1 MKVRSLLLPWT
12 GYSLSLLCLAIY
24 LLPALSLPLSRGEAM
39 YAQVPSEMLAAGR
52 WIFTTLNGA
61 PYLEKPPLLYWLNLL
76 AFKVFG
82 VSDWAARL
90 PTLAMTMAEVWL
102 TFRLGGLLMPPRAAW
117 LGGFILLSSVG
128 FFYLHLE
135 IFTDHLITLTLL
147 TALIAMLHWLKE
159 PRGRWVCLFHLSLG
173 AGYLSK
179 GIIGL
184 GFPLVIGG
192 LYGWH
197 LRQPRLRRLFL
208 HPGGLVI
215 LALMIVPWLAA
226 TERAHPG
233 FLWHHFVNEHFL
245 RFLGERQ
252 PGGVSTISMPLF
264 WLFLTVWLLPW
275 TLLLPGALYH
285 FGKEAILDKAGRERS
300 LLLIWPAVVLGIF
313 TLSSTRIE
321 YYSLPALPA
330 LALVL
335 GWQVD
340 RDLTAARGRALAWAL
355 LALGLLGLGATFF
368 VPFLDQW
375 CAGNRR
381 EFLGLLPLVAPM
393 ARRVSF
399 TIPPLALLGGL
410 LGLRR
415 PRLALA
421 GYAGLSLAL
430 LFFTYQALV
439 ALSPVR
445 SDKSF
450 GEYVRAHTR
459 PGDRLV
465 MEYIEEFEL
474 GASLAFYARR
484 PILMVQRHGLPR
496 FVYPVA
502 PESNYLISPA
512 RLKELWQGPQRVFLL
527 VDNALPSEPY
537 LKDAQVALAGGGK
550 RLLVNHSPEI
560 R

>member
-24 LLPALSLPLSRGEAM
+24 LVPALNLPLSRGEAM

-61 PYLEKPPLLYWLNLL
+61 PYLEKPPLLYWINLL
-76 AFKVFG
+76 AFRVFG

-102 TFRLGGLLMPPRAAW
+102 TFRLGGLLLPPRAAW

-159 PRGRWVCLFHLSLG
+159 PRCRWVCLFHLSLG

-197 LRQPRLRRLFL
+197 LRQPRLRRLFI

-215 LALMIVPWLAA
+215 LALMIVPWLAVMA
-226 TERAHPG
+226 RAHPG

-264 WLFLTVWLLPW
+264 WLFLAVWLMPW

-285 FGKEAILDKAGRERS
+285 IGKEAILDKAGKGRS

-335 GWQVD
+335 GWRVD
-340 RDLTAARGRALAWAL
+340 RDLAAPRDRSLAWAL

-381 EFLGLLPLVAPM
+381 EFLGLLPLVAPV

-421 GYAGLSLAL
+421 SYAGLSLAL

-450 GEYVRAHTR
+450 GEYVRAHAR

-502 PESNYLISPA
+502 PESNYLISPT

-527 VDNALPSEPY
+527 VDNALPLEPY

-550 RLLVNHSPEI
+550 RLLVNHRPEN

>member
-1 MKVRSLLLPWT
+1 MKVRSLLQPWA
-12 GYSLSLLCLAIY
+12 GYSLSLLCGAIY
-24 LLPALSLPLSRGEAM
+24 LLPAFSLPLSRGEAM

-61 PYLEKPPLLYWLNLL
+61 PYLEKPPLLYWINLL

-90 PTLAMTMAEVWL
+90 PTLATTMAEVWL
-102 TFRLGGLLMPPRAAW
+102 TFRLGGLLLPPRAAW

-147 TALIAMLHWLKE
+147 AALIAMLLWLKE
-159 PRGRWVCLFHLSLG
+159 PRFRWVCLFHLSLG

-184 GFPLVIGG
+184 GFPLVIGV

-197 LRQPRLRRLFL
+197 LRQPRLRRLFI

-215 LALMIVPWLAA
+215 LALITVPWLAA
-226 TERAHPG
+226 MAMAHPG
-233 FLWHHFVNEHFL
+233 FLWHHFVNEHL
-245 RFLGERQ
+245 IRFLGERQ
-252 PGGVSTISMPLF
+252 PGGVSTISVPLF
-264 WLFLTVWLLPW
+264 WLFLAVWLMPW
-275 TLLLPGALYH
+275 TLLLPGSLYH
-285 FGKEAILDKAGRERS
+285 FGKEAILTKAGKERS
-300 LLLIWPAVVLGIF
+300 LLLIWTAVVLGLF

-340 RDLTAARGRALAWAL
+340 RYLAAPRGQALAWAL
-355 LALGLLGLGATFF
+355 LALGLLGLGAALF
-368 VPFLDQW
+368 VPFLEQL

-381 EFLGLLPLVAPM
+381 EFLGLFPLVEPV
-393 ARRVSF
+393 ARRVSL

-430 LFFTYQALV
+430 LFFTYQALA

-450 GEYVRAHTR
+450 GEYVRAHAR
-459 PGDRLV
+459 PEDQLV

-474 GASLAFYARR
+474 GASLVFYARR

-502 PESNYLISPA
+502 PESNYLISPT
-512 RLKELWQGPQRVFLL
+512 RLKELWQGSQRVFLL
-527 VDNALPSEPY
+527 VDNASPSGPY
-537 LKDAQVALAGGGK
+537 LKDAQVALARGGK
-550 RLLVNHSPEI
+550 RLLVNQNPEN

>member
-1 MKVRSLLLPWT
+1 MKVRSLLQPWT
-12 GYSLSLLCLAIY
+12 GYRLSLLCGAIY
-24 LLPALSLPLSRGEAM
+24 LFPALSLPLSRGEAM
-39 YAQVPSEMLAAGR
+39 YAQVPSEMLAAGS

-90 PTLAMTMAEVWL
+90 PTLATTMAEVWL
-102 TFRLGGLLMPPRAAW
+102 TFRLGGLLLPPRAAW

-147 TALIAMLHWLKE
+147 AALIAMLLWLKK
-159 PRGRWVCLFHLSLG
+159 PRCRWVCLFHLSLG

-184 GFPLVIGG
+184 GFPLVIGV

-197 LRQPRLRRLFL
+197 LRQPRLRRLFI

-215 LALMIVPWLAA
+215 LALVTVPWLAA
-226 TERAHPG
+226 MEMAHPG
-233 FLWHHFVNEHFL
+233 FLWHHFVNEHL
-245 RFLGERQ
+245 IRFLGERQ
-252 PGGVSTISMPLF
+252 PGGVSTISASLF
-264 WLFLTVWLLPW
+264 WLFLAVWLMPW
-275 TLLLPGALYH
+275 TLLLPGSLYH
-285 FGKEAILDKAGRERS
+285 FGKEAIFTEAGKERS
-300 LLLIWPAVVLGIF
+300 LLLIWPAVVLGLF
-313 TLSSTRIE
+313 TLSSTRLE
-321 YYSLPALPA
+321 YYSLPALPP

-340 RDLTAARGRALAWAL
+340 RYLAAPRGRALAWAL
-355 LALGLLGLGATFF
+355 LALGLLGLGAALF
-368 VPFLDQW
+368 VPFLDQL

-381 EFLGLLPLVAPM
+381 EFLGLFPLVEPV
-393 ARRVSF
+393 ARRVSL

-430 LFFTYQALV
+430 LFFTYQALA

-450 GEYVRAHTR
+450 GEYVRAHAR
-459 PGDRLV
+459 PEDQLV

-496 FVYPVA
+496 FVYPVD
-502 PESNYLISPA
+502 PESNYLISPT

-527 VDNALPSEPY
+527 VDNASPSGAD
-537 LKDAQVALAGGGK
+537 LKEAQVALARGGK
-550 RLLVNHSPEI
+550 RLLVNQNPEN

>member
-1 MKVRSLLLPWT
+1 MKVRSLLKPWA
-12 GYSLSLLCLAIY
+12 GYSLSLLCAAIY
-24 LLPALSLPLSRGEAM
+24 LLPAFSLPLSRGEAM

-102 TFRLGGLLMPPRAAW
+102 TFRLGGLLLPPRAAW

-147 TALIAMLHWLKE
+147 AALIAMLLWLKE
-159 PRGRWVCLFHLSLG
+159 PRFRWVCLFHLSLG

-184 GFPLVIGG
+184 GFPLVIGV

-197 LRQPRLRRLFL
+197 LRQPRLRRLFI
-208 HPGGLVI
+208 HPGGLLI
-215 LALMIVPWLAA
+215 LALITVPWLAA
-226 TERAHPG
+226 MEMAHPG
-233 FLWHHFVNEHFL
+233 FLWHHFVNEHL
-245 RFLGERQ
+245 IRFLGERQ
-252 PGGVSTISMPLF
+252 PGGVSTISAPLF
-264 WLFLTVWLLPW
+264 WLFLAVWLMPW
-275 TLLLPGALYH
+275 TLLLPGSLYH
-285 FGKEAILDKAGRERS
+285 FGKEAILTKAGKERS
-300 LLLIWPAVVLGIF
+300 LLLIWPAVVLGLF

-340 RDLTAARGRALAWAL
+340 RYLAAPRGQALAWAL
-355 LALGLLGLGATFF
+355 LALGLLGLGAALF
-368 VPFLDQW
+368 VPFLEQL

-381 EFLGLLPLVAPM
+381 EFLGLFPLVEPV
-393 ARRVSF
+393 ARRVSL

-430 LFFTYQALV
+430 LFFTYQALA

-450 GEYVRAHTR
+450 GEYVRAHAR
-459 PGDRLV
+459 PEDQLV

-496 FVYPVA
+496 FVYPVD
-502 PESNYLISPA
+502 PESNYLISPT

-527 VDNALPSEPY
+527 VDNASPSGPY
-537 LKDAQVALAGGGK
+537 LKDAQVALARGGK
-550 RLLVNHSPEI
+550 RLLVNRNPEN

>member
-1 MKVRSLLLPWT
+1 
-12 GYSLSLLCLAIY
+12 
-24 LLPALSLPLSRGEAM
+24 M

-61 PYLEKPPLLYWLNLL
+61 PYLEKPPLLYWINLL
-76 AFKVFG
+76 AFRVFG

-102 TFRLGGLLMPPRAAW
+102 TFRLGGLLLPPRAAW

-159 PRGRWVCLFHLSLG
+159 PRCRWVCLFHLSLG

-197 LRQPRLRRLFL
+197 LRQPRLRRLFI

-215 LALMIVPWLAA
+215 LALMIVPWVAVMA
-226 TERAHPG
+226 RAHPG

-264 WLFLTVWLLPW
+264 WLFLAVWLMPW

-285 FGKEAILDKAGRERS
+285 IGKEAILDKAGKGRS

-335 GWQVD
+335 GWRVD
-340 RDLTAARGRALAWAL
+340 RDLAAPRDRSLAWAL

-381 EFLGLLPLVAPM
+381 EFLGLLPLVAPV

-421 GYAGLSLAL
+421 SYAGLSLAL

-450 GEYVRAHTR
+450 GEYVRAHAR

-502 PESNYLISPA
+502 PESNYLISPT

-527 VDNALPSEPY
+527 VDNALPLEPY

-550 RLLVNHSPEI
+550 RLLVNHRPEN